1 MSWPVIKFSE
11 AISRSG
17 LFSDGDWVES
27 KDQDPE
33 GDVRLIQLA
42 DIGVGEFIDKSNRFM
57 TSKRADELKCSYLK
71 AGDILVARMPDPIGR
86 ACIFPEDMG
95 RCVTVVDIC
104 IVRPDSER
112 IDNRWLMHLINSER
126 FRNQIDRH
134 VTGTTRQRIS
144 RGNLAGLEI
153 PLPPLP
159 EQKRIAAILDKAD
172 AIRRKRQQAIQ
183 LADDFLRAVFLD
195 MFGDP
200 VTNPKGW
207 DVVEL
212 STLVDPRDKLNYGVV
227 QPGENEEDGVPL
239 VRSGDLSD
247 VTPDVNQLRRV
258 SASIDSKHRKSRLKG
273 NEILIAC
280 VGTIGRV
287 GWVSEAMIG
296 WNIARAVTR
305 IPIREGVNREYV
317 YRYLQ
322 NPVVQGYFERETRA
336 VAQPTLNVGLIA
348 KTPVALPPHE
358 LQIAFLDSY
367 KAIQSYKSRLLNDLD
382 VQEKL
387 AGSLSQKA
395 FSGQL

>member
-1 MSWPVIKFSE
+1 VSWPMIKFSE

-57 TSKRADELKCSYLK
+57 TSKRADELRCSYLK

-195 MFGDP
+195 MFGD
-200 VTNPKGW
+200 VIEGAENVVRFS
-207 DVVEL
+207 DVAVL
-212 STLVDPRDKLNYGVV
+212 DAPMVDPRVDEYIDLIHIGPDRIEKKIGKLLPALTAREEGLISKKFLFDDRYVLYSKIRPYLRKCAMAEGVGLCSADMYPVRPVEGVATKEFLWMLLLSDFFTAYTESLPARANIPKLNR
-227 QPGENEEDGVPL
+227 EELEAFTLSLPDYSRQL
-239 VRSGDLSD
+239 KFSSIVRA
-247 VTPDVNQLRRV
+247 T
-258 SASIDSKHRKSRLKG
+258 
-273 NEILIAC
+273 
-280 VGTIGRV
+280 
-287 GWVSEAMIG
+287 
-296 WNIARAVTR
+296 NIAGQRVVESAA
-305 IPIREGVNREYV
+305 YV
-317 YRYLQ
+317 D
-322 NPVVQGYFERETRA
+322 G
-336 VAQPTLNVGLIA
+336 
-348 KTPVALPPHE
+348 
-358 LQIAFLDSY
+358 AF
-367 KAIQSYKSRLLNDLD
+367 
-382 VQEKL
+382 V
-387 AGSLSQKA
+387 SLSQKA

>member
-1 MSWPVIKFSE
+1 MIKFSE

-57 TSKRADELKCSYLK
+57 TSKRADELRCSYLK

-195 MFGDP
+195 MFGD
-200 VTNPKGW
+200 VIEGAENVVRFS
-207 DVVEL
+207 DVAVL
-212 STLVDPRDKLNYGVV
+212 DAPMVDPRVDEYIDLIHIGPDRIEKKIGKLLPALTAREEGLISKKFLFDDRYVLYSKIRPYLRKCAMAEGVGLCSADMYPVRPVEGVATKEFLWMLLLSDFFTAYTESLPARANIPKLNR
-227 QPGENEEDGVPL
+227 EELEAFTLSLPDYSRQL
-239 VRSGDLSD
+239 KFSSIVRA
-247 VTPDVNQLRRV
+247 T
-258 SASIDSKHRKSRLKG
+258 
-273 NEILIAC
+273 
-280 VGTIGRV
+280 
-287 GWVSEAMIG
+287 
-296 WNIARAVTR
+296 NIAGQRVVESAA
-305 IPIREGVNREYV
+305 YV
-317 YRYLQ
+317 D
-322 NPVVQGYFERETRA
+322 G
-336 VAQPTLNVGLIA
+336 
-348 KTPVALPPHE
+348 
-358 LQIAFLDSY
+358 AF
-367 KAIQSYKSRLLNDLD
+367 
-382 VQEKL
+382 V
-387 AGSLSQKA
+387 SLSQKA

>member
-1 MSWPVIKFSE
+1 MIWPVIKFSE
-11 AISRSG
+11 AISLSG

-42 DIGVGEFIDKSNRFM
+42 DIGVGEFVNKSNRFM
-57 TSKRADELKCSYLK
+57 TSKRADELKCSYLQ

-207 DVVEL
+207 EL
-212 STLVDPRDKLNYGVV
+212 LPFSAVGTLDRG
-227 QPGENEEDGVPL
+227 
-239 VRSGDLSD
+239 
-247 VTPDVNQLRRV
+247 
-258 SASIDSKHRKSRLKG
+258 KSRHRPRNDPALLG
-273 NEILIAC
+273 GTHPLIQTGEVANSRGYIKEHSATYSDLGLAQSKKWDA
-280 VGTIGRV
+280 GTLCIT
-287 GWVSEAMIG
+287 
-296 WNIARAVTR
+296 IAA
-305 IPIREGVNREYV
+305 N
-317 YRYLQ
+317 
-322 NPVVQGYFERETRA
+322 
-336 VAQPTLNVGLIA
+336 IA
-348 KTPVALPPHE
+348 KTGILTFPACFPDSVVGFNPNKHVTVEYAQHWLGFLQKNLEENAPQAAQKNINLEILRALLIPIPP
-358 LQIAFLDSY
+358 
-367 KAIQSYKSRLLNDLD
+367 KSE
-382 VQEKL
+382 QEKFSSMVVGIL
-387 AGSLSQKA
+387 AIEEKIASSSDALGNAFDALSQKA